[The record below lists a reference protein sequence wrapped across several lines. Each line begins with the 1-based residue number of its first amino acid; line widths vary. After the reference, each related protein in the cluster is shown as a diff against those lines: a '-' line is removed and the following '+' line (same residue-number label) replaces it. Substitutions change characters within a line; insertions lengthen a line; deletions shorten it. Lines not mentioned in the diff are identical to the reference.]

1 MYAYLQ
7 EVPIGPEIYAKVKD
21 RLGSEPLAG
30 LVVHLALSRPD
41 GGLTY
46 VDVWESREACDRAF
60 EERIDPAVF
69 GVFEEIGFQ
78 PDGEPGREEREVVDL
93 LEGDVTRARAA
104 R

>member
-7 EVPIGPEIYAKVKD
+7 QVPIGPDTYAKIKD
-21 RLGSEPLAG
+21 RLGSEPPPG

-46 VDVWESREACDRAF
+46 VDVWESREACDRGF
-60 EERIDPAVF
+60 EERIHPAVF

-78 PDGEPGREEREVVDL
+78 PDGEPRREELKLIDL
-93 LEGDVTRARAA
+93 WEGNAARA
-104 R
+104 